1 MKGYETIQSAVKS
14 ASRVSKRSGKWA
26 NLAEIKSKAPNF
38 KEPVSPVLGYLARNR
53 KIEKKPNMALWRP
66 RSGGAYEHGG
76 KSGSRGTEG
85 GRQGGRD
92 GGKAGG
98 RRGGDSGGTRGSVAR
113 GIAGGAVSGSMQGT
127 LRNALF

>member
-1 MKGYETIQSAVKS
+1 MKGADTIQVAVKS

-26 NLAEIKSKAPNF
+26 NLAEIKAKAHNF

-53 KIEKKPNMALWRP
+53 KIEKKPSMALWRP

-76 KSGSRGTEG
+76 KVSRGTEG

-92 GGKAGG
+92 GGKTGGG
-98 RRGGDSGGTRGSVAR
+98 RRGCSSDGTRSSVAR